1 MMQKKHQ
8 RVYAS
13 INLDA
18 VEENFENMKNNL
30 TPGTKMIAVVK
41 ADAYGHGAVKISRLM
56 QEKDYIWGFAV
67 AAVEEAEELRENGIK
82 KPILIL
88 GYAFREHYETLVREE
103 IRPAVFSYEMAKEL
117 SETAGKLH
125 KILPIHLAVD
135 TGMTR
140 IGFRKPEESL
150 EEIIHISKLPNIR
163 IEGMF
168 THFARADEE
177 DLTSARNQFEK
188 YRQFLRLLS
197 DAGIKIPVRH
207 CNNSAG
213 ILWHREG
220 DLDAVRPGIT
230 IYGVYPSEEVVNTGV
245 SLTPVME
252 LKSHISHVKDVE
264 PGVAVSYGGTFVTHR
279 ENTRIATIPVGY
291 ADGYPR
297 SLSNKGCVLIQ
308 GKRAEILGR
317 VCMDQFMVDVT
328 DIPEAV
334 LGAEVT
340 LLGKDGGDE
349 INIGELAAWS
359 QRFPYEF
366 LCCISKRVPRVYIS
380 KKIQK
385 L

>member
-1 MMQKKHQ
+1 MQKKHQ